1 MVFIG
6 LLTGLSKAF
15 HNLSHELLAA
25 KLIASGFEIFSV
37 RLMHDYLTKG
47 HLRTKTGN
55 KNNS

>member
-6 LLTGLSKAF
+6 LLTGLPKAF

-37 RLMHDYLTKG
+37 RLIHDYLTKG
-47 HLRTKTGN
+47 RTKTGN